1 MGSLQLKGCTGVKK
15 QFVGLGCVR
24 IAERRSRLC
33 IVWFL
38 PQTHSEL
45 SQTEHARDHSVISR
59 TFVREMKSIVGR
71 KRQIQS
77 ITIFLGMWVCRIFM
91 TRIVLFHLTV
101 ALSSI
106 VSISLPQ
113 NNFLIFFIVCCLFLF
128 CYYNNIS
135 AFLAIWNNGD

>member
-1 MGSLQLKGCTGVKK
+1 MYRRKEAVRWHRLPS
-15 QFVGLGCVR
+15 VR

-33 IVWFL
+33 IVWFY

-45 SQTEHARDHSVISR
+45 SQTEHARDHSVIGR
-59 TFVREMKSIVGR
+59 TFVREMKSIVCR

-77 ITIFLGMWVCRIFM
+77 ITIFLGMWLCRIFM

-135 AFLAIWNNGD
+135 AFLAIWNHGD